1 MMKAEVYI
9 ETSVVSYCVSQPS
22 RDIVTAARQQVT
34 HEWWEESQYQFDLY
48 ISALVLEEAGSG
60 DVVAA
65 EKRLEAL
72 KEIPVLEISEEA
84 EYLAAVL
91 VEVGP
96 IPKSH
101 SEDALHVA
109 LATTNGMDYLVTW
122 NFHHINNA
130 KIKRDIARVAEEN
143 GYECPVI
150 CSPEE
155 LAGEES

>member
-1 MMKAEVYI
+1 MKPKIYV
-9 ETSVVSYCVSQPS
+9 ETSVVSYYVSQPS

-34 HEWWEESQYQFDLY
+34 HEWWAESRYQFDLY
-48 ISALVLEEAGSG
+48 ISALVLEEARGG
-60 DVVAA
+60 DPVAA

-72 KEIPVLEISEEA
+72 KEIPVLGISEEA
-84 EYLAAVL
+84 ETFAGVL
-91 VEVGP
+91 VEAGP
-96 IPKSH
+96 IPESH

-130 KIKRDIARVAEEN
+130 RIKRDIARVAEEN

-155 LAGEES
+155 LEGEES